1 MSCSRAIAI
10 DIGYRSSH
18 GASCT
23 VTRSA
28 RTLYRTAVMQLK
40 RSTAIS
46 PSERCHG
53 TGCQAIGQLSNNSE
67 LDEATK
73 EQFLNMELELGEREE
88 GSGVRTAKVTQ
99 DGTVRACSVIRQRH
113 SRLTELTIGHKSS
126 FSWPVTPITHDPVP
140 DHGIWVH
147 HDYSWIWWVHDYCLL
162 FSAMMCNLQCWI
174 WFMQYL
180 FLVHV

>member
-10 DIGYRSSH
+10 DIGYRGSH

-28 RTLYRTAVMQLK
+28 RTMYRTAVMQLK

-46 PSERCHG
+46 PGERYHG

-73 EQFLNMELELGEREE
+73 EQFNMELELGERQE
-88 GSGVRTAKVTQ
+88 GSGLWTAQVTQ
-99 DGTVRACSVIRQRH
+99 DGTVHACSVIRQRH
-113 SRLTELTIGHKSS
+113 SRGSELTIGRKSS
-126 FSWPVTPITHDPVP
+126 FSWPVTPMTQSQTMAYESITTTHDY
-140 DHGIWVH
+140 DEFTTIAFSSLQWCAIWNAG
-147 HDYSWIWWVHDYCLL
+147 YGLCSTY
-162 FSAMMCNLQCWI
+162 F
-174 WFMQYL
+174 
-180 FLVHV
+180 